1 VVVIGPDLRIHAVY
15 NGYWYWGRPTLD
27 ELEKNLREISRSLR
41 PDWEAPTP

>member
-1 VVVIGPDLRIHAVY
+1 VY